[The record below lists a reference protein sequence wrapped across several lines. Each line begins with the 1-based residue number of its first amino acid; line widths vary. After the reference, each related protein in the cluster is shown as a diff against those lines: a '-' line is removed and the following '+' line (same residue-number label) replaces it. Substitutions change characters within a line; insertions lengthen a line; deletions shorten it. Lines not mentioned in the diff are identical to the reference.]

1 MGFSVGLGPRLRVGL
16 ELGVGGFTTVPL
28 QAVSK
33 IRKRQEIIFIRPR
46 DFLLDR
52 IDMFTLC
59 K

>member
-1 MGFSVGLGPRLRVGL
+1 MGFAVGLRLRVGL
-16 ELGVGGFTTVPL
+16 GIKPGLGLLTTVPL

-33 IRKRQEIIFIRPR
+33 IRKRQEIIFIRSR